1 MNQILDILLLPLNFL
16 FSERWIAPLI
26 LLPLMLL
33 AAGWLHSMALRRSR
47 PYLAAARE
55 RIAILRA
62 ALGEDSDPIAE
73 RAAFASD
80 FDRVSQAMN
89 ADGPGTHE
97 LIQAWREF
105 HETIVDETI
114 SPIRNTNRPGTYFHR
129 AAPRQT
135 TLTFASNVFVAV
147 GLILTFLGLIVALN
161 TAAKGMSGG
170 DVAAAQLS
178 LVGLL
183 TVAGA
188 KFFTSVAGLGAS
200 IWLRFA
206 EHSLSRRV
214 RHETEL
220 ICQLLERGLL
230 YVPPQRFAAEQLE
243 VMKEQRD
250 QLRFFNT
257 DVALQLSERIG
268 AQFQQAIAP
277 VAASLTTLNENM
289 VSVTAG
295 IGAGA
300 KEAIEKVSGDQLRGL
315 SDTLAGLS
323 QRLDE
328 VSRAVSSSS
337 DDAATQI
344 RLAGADFSS
353 AASQIRDAFDGLAL
367 RVDGMGDKLGEQGD
381 AAAQAHQ
388 QSLASMLKGQEAAQA
403 KSTAMV
409 EEVINAL
416 RTAGTDAASTMQAA
430 VGAALTDGVA
440 ESRRT
445 FQAAVEQSTAGMSE
459 ATGALIKAIGE
470 AAERVDRAAGEFSK
484 SGDHAIRAA
493 SAMSEVA
500 DGSRAAA
507 VHLNDASRSFSE
519 AAMPVARAAD
529 AINEAAA
536 RIAQTVQ
543 DDRRAD
549 EAALT
554 EMRSLADTMRKT
566 HEAADIAWQQY
577 RQRFEEVDQA
587 LANTTGK
594 LAETLGDSFAEFRR
608 FAQDTD
614 RELAAAVSRL
624 AGTVTQIEEYAEAL
638 DEYVTEL
645 RNPKLEAAE

>member
-230 YVPPQRFAAEQLE
+230 YVPPQRFDDPPE
-243 VMKEQRD
+243 
-250 QLRFFNT
+250 
-257 DVALQLSERIG
+257 LSTIG
-268 AQFQQAIAP
+268 AK
-277 VAASLTTLNENM
+277 M
-289 VSVTAG
+289 
-295 IGAGA
+295 
-300 KEAIEKVSGDQLRGL
+300 LR
-315 SDTLAGLS
+315 
-323 QRLDE
+323 
-328 VSRAVSSSS
+328 
-337 DDAATQI
+337 
-344 RLAGADFSS
+344 
-353 AASQIRDAFDGLAL
+353 L
-367 RVDGMGDKLGEQGD
+367 R
-381 AAAQAHQ
+381 
-388 QSLASMLKGQEAAQA
+388 
-403 KSTAMV
+403 
-409 EEVINAL
+409 
-416 RTAGTDAASTMQAA
+416 
-430 VGAALTDGVA
+430 
-440 ESRRT
+440 
-445 FQAAVEQSTAGMSE
+445 
-459 ATGALIKAIGE
+459 
-470 AAERVDRAAGEFSK
+470 
-484 SGDHAIRAA
+484 
-493 SAMSEVA
+493 
-500 DGSRAAA
+500 
-507 VHLNDASRSFSE
+507 
-519 AAMPVARAAD
+519 
-529 AINEAAA
+529 
-536 RIAQTVQ
+536 
-543 DDRRAD
+543 
-549 EAALT
+549 
-554 EMRSLADTMRKT
+554 RSLRLGRGSHRHSRLRRSGRGSSLLDRQACRRDPSFPTSTKT
-566 HEAADIAWQQY
+566 STPH
-577 RQRFEEVDQA
+577 
-587 LANTTGK
+587 
-594 LAETLGDSFAEFRR
+594 RR
-608 FAQDTD
+608 F
-614 RELAAAVSRL
+614 
-624 AGTVTQIEEYAEAL
+624 
-638 DEYVTEL
+638 
-645 RNPKLEAAE
+645 P